1 MIKLHGMDRS
11 NYYCLAK
18 ACLLEK
24 GMSYEAVNAIPSQ
37 DEDYLVKSPMG
48 KVPCIET
55 DEGFIS
61 EAYAIADYLDQIQP
75 EKPLLPENPFARG
88 KAIELCRHLE
98 LDVEL
103 VARRCLPEAFFGATV
118 SDEVKAATQKDL
130 KRGMTAVSRLVVCD
144 PYIAGHEFCL
154 ADIYTFYVFGL
165 ASQIVQKVFAED
177 LLADLPQ
184 VKTLIGELAKRDCIR
199 EVEAAKGS

>member
-1 MIKLHGMDRS
+1 MIKLHGTPAS
-11 NYYCLAK
+11 NYYSLAK
-18 ACLLEK
+18 ACILEK
-24 GMSYEAVNAIPSQ
+24 GMALEEIAAPPSQ

-55 DEGFIS
+55 DAGFIS
-61 EAYAIADYLDQIQP
+61 ETFAIADYLDQIQP
-75 EKPLLPENPFARG
+75 EKPLLPADPYARA

-118 SDEVKAATQKDL
+118 SDEVKAATQQDL
-130 KRGMTAVSRLVVCD
+130 QRGLKAVSRLVVCD

-165 ASQIVQKVFAED
+165 ASQIVQKVFDED

-184 VKTLIGELAKRDCIR
+184 VKTLIGELARRDCIR

>member
-24 GMSYEAVNAIPSQ
+24 GMSYEAVNAMPSQ

-75 EKPLLPENPFARG
+75 EKPLLPANPFARG
-88 KAIELCRHLE
+88 KAI
-98 LDVEL
+98 
-103 VARRCLPEAFFGATV
+103 
-118 SDEVKAATQKDL
+118 
-130 KRGMTAVSRLVVCD
+130 
-144 PYIAGHEFCL
+144 
-154 ADIYTFYVFGL
+154 
-165 ASQIVQKVFAED
+165 
-177 LLADLPQ
+177 
-184 VKTLIGELAKRDCIR
+184 
-199 EVEAAKGS
+199 